1 MTSFLKLSRDLLI
14 YQLLLMVSIHIGVIN
29 QATAVEMVETV
40 GRAVIQGDQGAENA
54 RMLALEE
61 ALYLA
66 ALRGGA
72 KINGFSAI
80 ETNSAI
86 SENFVIRPAS
96 NIVDYTITKEEKLG
110 EHYTVTILAAVG
122 SVENV
127 GCKVGSIINLTSYK
141 PKLFVSGDVPSWFQS
156 TASNIYSELISE
168 LRATENFNLISAG
181 DEVLDINKLNSTNDA
196 FDYTSLTTGRTRV
209 EIGGYAVVVEINFS
223 QEKVFK
229 QDLIESSSDYVIM
242 NIRSSIYEGG
252 IYDPIFIQEDKIKVL
267 VKKEGASRL
276 INILSAPSKD
286 KIIFDLKSVIPL
298 HVEAIRSKLKCQPLM
313 AKLSIEGERLKIKI
327 GEKHGVKLSS
337 LAVSEGQYTP
347 WTLFR
352 VSELGT
358 NYTML
363 EPLDS
368 AKDFRQMI
376 GLKIKFLEEM

>member
-1 MTSFLKLSRDLLI
+1 MTSFLKLSVDLLI
-14 YQLLLMVSIHIGVIN
+14 YKLLLIVSILIGVAA

-40 GRAVIQGDQGAENA
+40 GRAVIQSDQGAENA

-168 LRATENFNLISAG
+168 LQATENFNLISAG
-181 DEVLDINKLNSTNDA
+181 EEVLDINKLNSTNDA

-223 QEKVFK
+223 KEKVFK

-252 IYDPIFIQEDKIKVL
+252 IYEPMFIQEDKIKVL

-276 INILSAPSKD
+276 INILSKSEKKLSDIIDEFPKSYNTPEIRIECDDKEKF
-286 KIIFDLKSVIPL
+286 KIIDKVIKNQKNKKYSDIDG
-298 HVEAIRSKLKCQPLM
+298 IR
-313 AKLSIEGERLKIKI
+313 
-327 GEKHGVKLSS
+327 V
-337 LAVSEGQYTP
+337 
-347 WTLFR
+347 
-352 VSELGT
+352 
-358 NYTML
+358 
-363 EPLDS
+363 
-368 AKDFRQMI
+368 
-376 GLKIKFLEEM
+376 